1 MKKLIPALCLG
12 LICTPAIAKVDTG
25 YAASEF
31 FADEN
36 FEYYNEV
43 ETYYINDTR
52 AKLYSSGMAYGT
64 SCPNAMTL
72 VVGKRAYNI
81 GNCSESYKVKEGNNK
96 LVFTFDKSGS
106 APKEQFVYQN
116 GKVTSKTLK

>member
-1 MKKLIPALCLG
+1 MKKLIPTLCLG
-12 LICTPAIAKVDTG
+12 LICAPAIAKVDTG

-43 ETYYINDTR
+43 ETYYIDGNR
-52 AKLYSSGMAYGT
+52 ARLYSSGMAYGT

-72 VVGKRAYNI
+72 VVGKRAYDI
-81 GNCSESYKVKEGNNK
+81 GNCSESYEVKEGDNK
-96 LVFTFDKSGS
+96 LVFNF